1 LRFCEFKGN
10 AVVNTASTRPQF
22 LAALQVLDEG
32 RVIHSPQELEDAKAL
47 LRPIARYQWSQ
58 GLLLAACFI
67 ALAALA
73 RTFQLN
79 WPWSAD
85 LIVSAFA
92 AAGISQGVMRISA
105 IRSYFAPVGFELDD
119 VVKAARYVFA

>member
-1 LRFCEFKGN
+1 MT
-10 AVVNTASTRPQF
+10 VSSTRAQF

-85 LIVSAFA
+85 LIASAFGA
-92 AAGISQGVMRISA
+92 ALTAQGVMRIPA
-105 IRSYFAPVGFELDD
+105 THSYFAPIGFELDD